1 VSKIHFNSCQPH
13 QVKNVRSAPLTRPQL
28 NCTSVSTPTHP
39 GGLSLCPY
47 NFVVCHSLL
56 YSQSLSCIYTIS
68 WLYLSRAGAIKKG
81 LSSPKHL
88 DQHPLNPF
96 RAKKRRVKSKYL
108 QLDSLRVLLGSVL
121 LLALGHGTRCLS
133 SRVYRFFLPLLLCPL
148 AARLLTL
155 DSSFLVDLPRI
166 RNCWRRQLRFE
177 LPTSLGHPHI
187 HPA

>member
-1 VSKIHFNSCQPH
+1 VS
-13 QVKNVRSAPLTRPQL
+13 AQL
-28 NCTSVSTPTHP
+28 CS
-39 GGLSLCPY
+39 LSLAVL
-47 NFVVCHSLL
+47 FSVALL
-56 YSQSLSCIYTIS
+56 YLYYLLVISLSCWRDKKRCPVSKASRSTSAKPIS
-68 WLYLSRAGAIKKG
+68 GE
-81 LSSPKHL
+81 
-88 DQHPLNPF
+88 
-96 RAKKRRVKSKYL
+96 KRRVKSKYL